1 MENKKYKV
9 NTIIRRFVLQNS
21 GRWTN
26 YGNALSGDERK
37 LLEYARLKGYVVCG
51 NDAVRGGKLGEHFKV
66 VKYFTTNSLLKKQKA
81 EEKELARKLESCL
94 KCDRV
99 NRFATISDIGCI
111 VVDDVKYSNFY
122 GDGENIVEVCECDF
136 DDFKK
141 AEIITRRQIF
151 NQKQPISIVKFDAL
165 KSIKVSNFDCDDSFG
180 STIIDNVCGFCIWE
194 RKMKVFVAKS
204 K

>member
-1 MENKKYKV
+1 MENKKYRV

-81 EEKELARKLESCL
+81 EEKEQARKLESCL
-94 KCDRV
+94 KSERL
-99 NRFATISDIGCI
+99 NRFTTISNIGCI
-111 VVDDVKYSNFY
+111 VVDDVKYSNFD
-122 GDGENIVEVCECDF
+122 GVGENIVDVCSCDF
-136 DDFKK
+136 EEFKK
-141 AEIITRRQIF
+141 SEIITRRQIF
-151 NQKQPISIVKFDAL
+151 NIKEFISVIKFDSL
-165 KSIKVSNFDCDDSFG
+165 KSIKVSHFDCDDSLG
-180 STIIDNVCGFCIWE
+180 STTIDNVCGFCIWK
-194 RKMKVFVAKS
+194 RKMKVFVQK
-204 K
+204 